1 MREDGYGMLDKLKAL
16 MDMKNKMEQIKRE
29 LEKTVFDITSPDG
42 LIRITMN
49 GAQDVQDICIQKE
62 LGELSRNGLEKAI
75 KDAYNK
81 AVKHSRDIAARKMK
95 EVTGFNL
102 PGVE

>member
-1 MREDGYGMLDKLKAL
+1 MLDKLKAL
-16 MDMKNKMEQIKRE
+16 MDMKSKMEQIKRE

-42 LIRITMN
+42 LITITMN
-49 GAQDVQDICIQKE
+49 GAQDVQDIRIQKDIQ
-62 LGELSRNGLEKAI
+62 ELSKNALEKAI

-95 EVTGFNL
+95 DITGFNL
-102 PGVE
+102 PGVD